1 MTTAAMS
8 IRVCIA
14 DDHPL
19 TLSGIQ
25 STLAEADDI
34 EVIGVTQRGENLLDL
49 VATLEP
55 DLVLLDLDIS
65 GIGSIECVK
74 RIKQRQAGVK
84 VVMLAASEDPVHI
97 AEALDAGA
105 TAYVGKRINPRDLAS
120 TLRQIIDGV
129 VYLTAPPPGYAPE
142 PRPKDV
148 GLTERELTM
157 LEAISRGLSTKA
169 ISRELWV
176 TEKTVKF
183 HLTNIYR
190 KLGVTNRASAMRYA
204 FDHGLIDTSAAPS
217 SLSATG

>member
-1 MTTAAMS
+1 MP

-14 DDHPL
+14 DDRPL
-19 TLSGIQ
+19 TLSGIT
-25 STLAEADDI
+25 STLEEADDI
-34 EVIGVTQRGENLLDL
+34 EVAGVTQRGELLLDL
-49 VATLEP
+49 VAAQAP

-65 GIGSIECVK
+65 GIDSIECV
-74 RIKQRQAGVK
+74 RLIKQRHPPIK
-84 VVMLAASEDPVHI
+84 VVMLAASEDPAHI

-120 TLRQIIDGV
+120 ALRQIGQGV
-129 VYLTAPPPGYAPE
+129 VYLTAPPPGYPPT
-142 PRPKDV
+142 PRTRDA

-169 ISRELWV
+169 ISRELWI

-204 FDHGLIDTSAAPS
+204 FDHGLIETSATPS
-217 SLSATG
+217 PVSATG

>member
-1 MTTAAMS
+1 MS

-19 TLSGIQ
+19 TLSGIT

-34 EVIGVTQRGENLLDL
+34 EVAGVTQRGEKLLDL
-49 VATLEP
+49 VDALQP
-55 DLVLLDLDIS
+55 DLVLLDLEIS

-74 RIKQRQAGVK
+74 RIRQHHADVK

-105 TAYVGKRINPRDLAS
+105 AAYVGKRINPRDLAS
-120 TLRQIIDGV
+120 TLRQIVDGV

-142 PRPKDV
+142 PRPRDV

-190 KLGVTNRASAMRYA
+190 KLDVSNRTEATRFAYQHGLVTNPFFEVA
-204 FDHGLIDTSAAPS
+204 
-217 SLSATG
+217 

>member
-1 MTTAAMS
+1 MP

-19 TLSGIQ
+19 TLSGIT

-34 EVIGVTQRGENLLDL
+34 EVAGVTQRGELLLDI
-49 VATLEP
+49 VAAQAP

-65 GIGSIECVK
+65 GIGSIECV
-74 RIKQRQAGVK
+74 RLIKQHHPHIK
-84 VVMLAASEDPVHI
+84 VVMLAASEDPSHI
-97 AEALDAGA
+97 AEALHAGA

-120 TLRQIIDGV
+120 ALRQIGEGV
-129 VYLTAPPPGYAPE
+129 VYLTAPPPGYASE
-142 PRPKDV
+142 PRAPDV

-169 ISRELWV
+169 ISRELWI

-204 FDHGLIDTSAAPS
+204 FDHGLIDGPAQS
-217 SLSATG
+217 SLSAAG

>member
-1 MTTAAMS
+1 MS

-19 TLSGIQ
+19 TLSGIK
-25 STLAEADDI
+25 STLEEADDI
-34 EVIGVTQRGENLLDL
+34 EVAGATQRGELLLDL
-49 VATLEP
+49 VVQHRP

-74 RIKQRQAGVK
+74 VIRQRHPEVK

-97 AEALDAGA
+97 AQALDAGA

-120 TLRQIIDGV
+120 TLRQIVDGV
-129 VYLTAPPPGYAPE
+129 VYLTAPPPGYNEAHVP
-142 PRPKDV
+142 DV

-183 HLTNIYR
+183 HLTNVYR

-204 FDHGLIDTSAAPS
+204 FDHGLIETTPGQS

>member
-1 MTTAAMS
+1 MTFGPRYSSARCRMVDQGRA
-8 IRVCIA
+8 RVA
-14 DDHPL
+14 
-19 TLSGIQ
+19 
-25 STLAEADDI
+25 
-34 EVIGVTQRGENLLDL
+34 
-49 VATLEP
+49 
-55 DLVLLDLDIS
+55 VLLID
-65 GIGSIECVK
+65 CVK
-74 RIKQRQAGVK
+74 LIRQRHPHVK
-84 VVMLAASEDPVHI
+84 VVMLAASEDPAHI

-120 TLRQIIDGV
+120 LLRQIAEGV

-142 PRPKDV
+142 PRARDL

-204 FDHGLIDTSAAPS
+204 FDHGLIEAPATPTPVT
-217 SLSATG
+217 ATG

>member
-1 MTTAAMS
+1 MS

-49 VATLEP
+49 VADLEP

-74 RIKQRQAGVK
+74 RIKERHADVK

-97 AEALDAGA
+97 AAALDAGA

-120 TLRQIIDGV
+120 TLRQIADGV
-129 VYLTAPPPGYAPE
+129 VYLTAPPPGYSPE
-142 PRPKDV
+142 PRPRDI

-183 HLTNIYR
+183 HLTNVYR

-204 FDHGLIDTSAAPS
+204 FDHGLIDTSTGSS

>member
-1 MTTAAMS
+1 MP

-19 TLSGIQ
+19 TLSGIT

-34 EVIGVTQRGENLLDL
+34 EVAGVTQRGELLLDL
-49 VATLEP
+49 VAARAP

-65 GIGSIECVK
+65 GIGSIECV
-74 RIKQRQAGVK
+74 RLIKQRHPHIK
-84 VVMLAASEDPVHI
+84 VVMLAASEDPSHI

-120 TLRQIIDGV
+120 ALRQIGEGV
-129 VYLTAPPPGYAPE
+129 GYLTAPPAGYASE
-142 PRPKDV
+142 PQAPDV

-204 FDHGLIDTSAAPS
+204 FDHGLVDAPAQS
-217 SLSATG
+217 SLSAAG

>member
-1 MTTAAMS
+1 MT

-19 TLSGIQ
+19 TLSGIT
-25 STLAEADDI
+25 STLAYADDI
-34 EVIGVTQRGENLLDL
+34 EVVGVTQRGENLLDL
-49 VATLEP
+49 VAARQP

-65 GIGSIECVK
+65 GIGSIEYV
-74 RIKQRQAGVK
+74 RLIRQRHPEVR

-97 AEALDAGA
+97 AAALDAGA

-120 TLRQIIDGV
+120 ALRQIADGV

-142 PRPKDV
+142 PRPRDI

-204 FDHGLIDTSAAPS
+204 FDHGLIDTSTAPS